1 MDEGIERIRR
11 LSQQA
16 RQANENSGRQAEI
29 DAEWRDANT
38 STLASLEAS
47 IPARLRQLAEAAD
60 GDLVYEDSAFRSQ
73 AATAIQIKWRPGTPQ
88 AHDVELWLRR
98 DTGSVE
104 WRWTM
109 GHREAQIIHRV
120 PASQFDLARLDDLV
134 AALADPERWRGGH
147 PPEI

>member
-1 MDEGIERIRR
+1 MDEGLERLRR
-11 LSQQA
+11 LSEQA
-16 RQANENSGRQAEI
+16 RQADDDGRRQDEI
-29 DAEWRDANT
+29 DAEWRAANA

-47 IPARLRQLAEAAD
+47 IPARLRQLADAAN
-60 GDLVYEDSAFRSQ
+60 GDLVYEDAAFRSQ
-73 AATAIQIKWRPGTPQ
+73 AATAIQVKWRPGTRQ

-109 GHREAQIIHRV
+109 GHREPPIVHRV

-147 PPEI
+147 PPEV

>member
-11 LSQQA
+11 LSRQA
-16 RQANENSGRQAEI
+16 RQAGDDGHRQAEI
-29 DAEWRDANT
+29 DAEWREANR
-38 STLASLEAS
+38 STLDRLEAS
-47 IPARLRQLAEAAD
+47 IPARLRQLADAAD
-60 GDLVYEDSAFRSQ
+60 GDLVYEDSAYRSQ
-73 AATAIQIKWRPGTPQ
+73 AATAIQVKWRPGTRQ
-88 AHDVELWLRR
+88 AHDVELWLLR

-109 GHREAQIIHRV
+109 GHREPPIVHRV

>member
-16 RQANENSGRQAEI
+16 RQADGGGHRQAEI

-38 STLASLEAS
+38 SRLASLEAA
-47 IPARLRQLAEAAD
+47 IPARLRQLADAAN
-60 GDLVYEDSAFRSQ
+60 GDLVYEGAAFRSQ
-73 AATAIQIKWRPGTPQ
+73 AATAIQIKWRPGTRQ

-109 GHREAQIIHRV
+109 GHREPPIVHRV

-147 PPEI
+147 PPEV